1 MSIGNFEFEVVENQ
15 LIVEKIR
22 LLRVKP
28 NIPVDFQAGQ
38 YFSFKIADKVNRS
51 YSVASPPNRQT
62 IEFLVEIIEGGLGST
77 FIDNLR
83 VGDKFDAI
91 GPLGFFTLEKTGALE
106 DDNPIIFVATGSGIS
121 PIRSMLYDLLEN
133 KKTSRE
139 IYLYFGL
146 RYDERA
152 YFFEEFGNLVSI
164 YPNLKFYP
172 VISRPSA
179 KWNGFVGYCQDVIRQ
194 RPLIHNA
201 RIYVCGSNKNVES
214 IINNLVSFGYDKNKI
229 FHEKF
234 G

>member
-22 LLRVKP
+22 LLKVKP

-38 YFSFKIADKVNRS
+38 YFSFQIADKVNRS

-62 IEFLVEIIEGGLGST
+62 IEFLIEIIEGGLGST

-91 GPLGFFTLEKTGALE
+91 GPLGFFTLEKTKALE
-106 DDNPIIFVATGSGIS
+106 DNNPIILIATGSGIS
-121 PIRSMLYDLLEN
+121 PIRSILYDLLEN
-133 KKTSRE
+133 KKTSRG

-146 RYDERA
+146 RFDDKS
-152 YFFEEFGNLVSI
+152 YFFDEFDNLAAS
-164 YPNLKFYP
+164 YSNLKFYP

-179 KWNGFVGYCQDVIRQ
+179 KWNRFIGHCQDVIRQ
-194 RPLIHNA
+194 QPLIPNA

-214 IINNLVSFGYDKNKI
+214 MINDLVTVGYDKNKI